1 MSILEQIN
9 NDIDSLLC
17 QLDTKQLEQM
27 YNILND
33 DSIGRQTKEV
43 RLQQFLKNQNI
54 KLSTFI
60 FNLLKMSNFLNSFDI
75 SGYGLSA
82 QRVRVNTISS
92 NIANA
97 QVTETSNGGPYKRK
111 EVEFASVLNKSMIGG
126 KSNNKMM
133 LNGVKVKGVTESKL
147 PPNMIHMPGHPQAN
161 KEGFVSMPN
170 VSIAKEM
177 VDMIAASRSY
187 EANTS
192 VIASFRKMGERALN
206 IIRR

>member
-1 MSILEQIN
+1 MP
-9 NDIDSLLC
+9 
-17 QLDTKQLEQM
+17 
-27 YNILND
+27 
-33 DSIGRQTKEV
+33 
-43 RLQQFLKNQNI
+43 
-54 KLSTFI
+54 I
-60 FNLLKMSNFLNSFDI
+60 FDKPFSVLDI
-75 SGYGLSA
+75 SASGLVA
-82 QRVRVNTISS
+82 EKTRMGVIAS

-111 EVEFASVLNKSMIGG
+111 EVEFSSVLNKSMFGS
-126 KSNNKMM
+126 KSNNKM
-133 LNGVKVKGVTESKL
+133 LSGVKIKGITESKL
-147 PPNMIHMPGHPQAN
+147 PPNMVYIPGHPQAN

-192 VIASFRKMGERALN
+192 VISAFRKMGERALN

>member
-1 MSILEQIN
+1 MPIF
-9 NDIDSLLC
+9 D
-17 QLDTKQLEQM
+17 KP
-27 YNILND
+27 
-33 DSIGRQTKEV
+33 
-43 RLQQFLKNQNI
+43 
-54 KLSTFI
+54 LSV
-60 FNLLKMSNFLNSFDI
+60 LDI
-75 SGYGLSA
+75 SASGLTA
-82 QRVRVNTISS
+82 ERVKMGVIAS

-111 EVEFASVLNKSMIGG
+111 DVEFATVLNKSLIGG
-126 KSNNKMM
+126 RNHKMM
-133 LNGVKVKGVTESKL
+133 LNGVKIKGVTESKL
-147 PPNMIHMPGHPQAN
+147 PPNMVHMPGHPQAN
-161 KEGFVSMPN
+161 KDGFVSMPN

>member
-1 MSILEQIN
+1 MP
-9 NDIDSLLC
+9 
-17 QLDTKQLEQM
+17 
-27 YNILND
+27 
-33 DSIGRQTKEV
+33 
-43 RLQQFLKNQNI
+43 
-54 KLSTFI
+54 I
-60 FNLLKMSNFLNSFDI
+60 FDKPFSVLDI
-75 SGYGLSA
+75 SASGLTA
-82 QRVRVNTISS
+82 ERVRMGTIAS

-97 QVTETSNGGPYKRK
+97 QVTETSDGGPYKRQ

-126 KSNNKMM
+126 KLNNKIK
-133 LNGVKVKGVTESKL
+133 LSGVKIKGVIDSKL
-147 PPNMIHMPGHPQAN
+147 PPNMVYMPGHPQAN

-192 VIASFRKMGERALN
+192 VISAFRKMGERALN

>member
-1 MSILEQIN
+1 MSIF
-9 NDIDSLLC
+9 D
-17 QLDTKQLEQM
+17 KP
-27 YNILND
+27 
-33 DSIGRQTKEV
+33 
-43 RLQQFLKNQNI
+43 
-54 KLSTFI
+54 LSV
-60 FNLLKMSNFLNSFDI
+60 LDI
-75 SGYGLSA
+75 SASGLTA
-82 QRVRVNTISS
+82 ERVKMGVIAS

-111 EVEFASVLNKSMIGG
+111 EVEFATVLNKSLIGG
-126 KSNNKMM
+126 RNHKMM
-133 LNGVKVKGVTESKL
+133 LNGVKIKGVTESKL
-147 PPNMIHMPGHPQAN
+147 PPNMVHMPGHPQAN
-161 KEGFVSMPN
+161 KDGFVSMPN

>member
-1 MSILEQIN
+1 MSIF
-9 NDIDSLLC
+9 D
-17 QLDTKQLEQM
+17 KP
-27 YNILND
+27 
-33 DSIGRQTKEV
+33 
-43 RLQQFLKNQNI
+43 
-54 KLSTFI
+54 LSV
-60 FNLLKMSNFLNSFDI
+60 LDI
-75 SGYGLSA
+75 SASGLTA
-82 QRVRVNTISS
+82 ERVKMGVIAS

-111 EVEFASVLNKSMIGG
+111 EVEFATVLNKSLIGG
-126 KSNNKMM
+126 RSHKMM
-133 LNGVKVKGVTESKL
+133 LNGVKIKGVTESKL
-147 PPNMIHMPGHPQAN
+147 PPNMVHMPGHPQAN
-161 KEGFVSMPN
+161 KDGFVSMPN